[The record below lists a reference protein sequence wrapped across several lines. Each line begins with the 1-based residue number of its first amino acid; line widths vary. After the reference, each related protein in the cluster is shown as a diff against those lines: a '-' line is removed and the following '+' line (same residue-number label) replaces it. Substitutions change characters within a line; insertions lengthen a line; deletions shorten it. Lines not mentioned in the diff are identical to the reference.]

1 MKEVLYSHST
11 PPAPR
16 HGPVTPSS
24 DSYAAATARMLVS
37 SPEKQHSHRL
47 CTRHDLN

>member
-1 MKEVLYSHST
+1 M
-11 PPAPR
+11 
-16 HGPVTPSS
+16 PSC
-24 DSYAAATARMLVS
+24 DSYATAAAAAAARMLVS